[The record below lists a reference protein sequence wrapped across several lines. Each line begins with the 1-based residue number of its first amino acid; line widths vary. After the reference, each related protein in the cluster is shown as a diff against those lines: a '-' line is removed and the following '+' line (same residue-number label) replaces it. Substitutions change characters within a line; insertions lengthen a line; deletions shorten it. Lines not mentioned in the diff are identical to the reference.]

1 MNFKN
6 HTLQKLTLGLVIIS
20 FGFACSKTQS
30 NASATPDSN
39 NSGQSTPN
47 TPVNPIRGINPALK
61 AYGVAVTEVTGLL
74 GLGGRLLNVVADPL
88 SQSINI
94 NLYLPETFLFLAQTY
109 LIKYPQIQATV
120 LTDAN
125 GKKSLNMK
133 ISIADAAAAYKKW
146 NDKKK
151 AEQVVQQPTTPSNP
165 SNPSNPS
172 APVYNGGCNGT
183 YAGTIDPP
191 AHDVRIA
198 SRNQSLTDRG
208 IAVTGNDEI
217 DNANAGGGPP
227 DGGIWL
233 AGTFQWETDA
243 NCNVTSGEVVI
254 FGYPFAVS
262 GTVNADGT
270 FDLYYWGRIPGKI
283 NADKT
288 VTGKVQHAGGEEH
301 VHGVL
306 NGIFTAR

>member
-1 MNFKN
+1 MKS
-6 HTLQKLTLGLVIIS
+6 TLLQKSLLALTIVAMTAS
-20 FGFACSKTQS
+20 CSKNS
-30 NASATPDSN
+30 SAASTTPADSG
-39 NSGQSTPN
+39 NSGQTAPTN
-47 TPVNPIRGINPALK
+47 PVRGINPALK

-74 GLGGRLLNVVADPL
+74 GLGGRLLDVVADPL

-109 LIKYPQIQATV
+109 LLKYPQVKSTV
-120 LTDAN
+120 LTDAA
-125 GKKSLNMK
+125 GKKSLNMQ

-151 AEQVVQQPTTPSNP
+151 AEVVQQPT
-165 SNPSNPS
+165 NPSNPS

-191 AHDVRIA
+191 AHEVRIA
-198 SRNQSLTDRG
+198 SRNQSLRDRG
-208 IAVTGNDEI
+208 IEVTGNDEI

-243 NCNVTSGEVVI
+243 NCNVTSGEVLI
-254 FGYPFAVS
+254 FGAYPFAVT

-270 FDLYYWGRIPGKI
+270 FNLHYWGRIPGKI

-288 VTGKVQHAGGEEH
+288 VTGKVEHAGGEEH

-306 NGIFTAR
+306 NGVFTPR

>member
-1 MNFKN
+1 MK
-6 HTLQKLTLGLVIIS
+6 TTQLVKKS
-20 FGFACSKTQS
+20 LAVLLVTAFAMGCSKNSTS
-30 NASATPDSN
+30 ASTANDSG
-39 NSGQSTPN
+39 NSGQSV
-47 TPVNPIRGINPALK
+47 PVSPVRGINPALK
-61 AYGVAVTEVTGLL
+61 AYGVAITEVTGLL
-74 GLGGRLLNVVADPL
+74 GLGGRLLNVVADPA

-109 LIKYPQIQATV
+109 LIKYPQIQTSV
-120 LTDAN
+120 LTDAS
-125 GKKSLNMK
+125 GKKSL
-133 ISIADAAAAYKKW
+133 SLTVTIADAVAAYKKW

-151 AEQVVQQPTTPSNP
+151 AEQPVVTQPTNP

-172 APVYNGGCNGT
+172 APAYKGGCNGT

-191 AHDVRIA
+191 EHDVRIA

-208 IAVTGNDEI
+208 IAVTGNDDI

-270 FDLYYWGRIPGKI
+270 FDLYYWGRIPGRI

-306 NGIFTAR
+306 NGVFTAR

>member
-1 MNFKN
+1 MKP
-6 HTLQKLTLGLVIIS
+6 TLLQKSLLTLTMIAMTAS
-20 FGFACSKTQS
+20 CSKNS
-30 NASATPDSN
+30 SSAPSVDVPA
-39 NSGQSTPN
+39 NSGQSTPAN
-47 TPVNPIRGINPALK
+47 PVRGINPALK
-61 AYGVAVTEVTGLL
+61 AYGVAITEVTGLL
-74 GLGGRLLNVVADPL
+74 GLGGRLLDVVADPA

-109 LIKYPQIQATV
+109 LLKYPQIQTTV
-120 LTDAN
+120 LTDAT
-125 GKKSLNMK
+125 GRKSLNLK
-133 ISIADAAAAYKKW
+133 VTIADAAAAYKKW

-151 AEQVVQQPTTPSNP
+151 AEQVVQQPT
-165 SNPSNPS
+165 NPS
-172 APVYNGGCNGT
+172 APVYKGGCHGT
-183 YAGTIDPP
+183 YVGNIDPP
-191 AHDVRIA
+191 EHDVRIA
-198 SRNQSLTDRG
+198 SRNRSLTDRG

-270 FDLYYWGRIPGKI
+270 FDLYFWGRIPGKI
-283 NADKT
+283 NANKT
-288 VTGKVQHAGGEEH
+288 VTGKVEHAGGEEH
-301 VHGVL
+301 
-306 NGIFTAR
+306 T